1 MNIQLRHPICH
12 LCEALLC
19 TLILA
24 TLGRARAQAGLTYQD
39 GVTTP
44 PVLTHFVQAEY
55 TQKARRASFQ
65 GFCIVHLTVDERGIP
80 QDVHVARHI
89 GMGLDG
95 SAIKAVQQE
104 RFKPAMRGGRPVAFT
119 FPMKVNFKPTPRPEG
134 PRPSWVS
141 DE

>member
-1 MNIQLRHPICH
+1 MNAQLRDVICR

-24 TLGRARAQAGLTYQD
+24 TLGRARAQTGLRYQD

-55 TQKARRASFQ
+55 TQEARRARFQ
-65 GFCIVHLTVDERGIP
+65 GFCTVHLTVDERGIP
-80 QDVHVARHI
+80 QNVHVARPI

-104 RFKPAMRGGRPVAFT
+104 RFKPAMRGGRPVPFS
-119 FPMKVNFKPTPRPEG
+119 FPMDVRFKPTPGR
-134 PRPSWVS
+134 
-141 DE
+141 

>member
-1 MNIQLRHPICH
+1 MNAQLRHAICRP
-12 LCEALLC
+12 CEALLC
-19 TLILA
+19 TLVLV
-24 TLGRARAQAGLTYQD
+24 TLGPTHAQAGLTYQD

-55 TQKARRASFQ
+55 TQEARRASFQ
-65 GFCIVHLTVDERGIP
+65 GFCIVHLTVDERGMP
-80 QDVHVARHI
+80 RNVHVARPI

-119 FPMKVNFKPTPRPEG
+119 FPMEVSFRPTP
-134 PRPSWVS
+134 
-141 DE
+141 